1 MSNRWRGRV
10 NSRREKG
17 RKCLGIWG
25 KRLQGRTKD
34 KRKQGK
40 FVSDGTSFHI
50 SPTADVSLVSSAFV
64 LFWVT
69 AETQRSGKKGQESN
83 VNSLISPGD
92 RKNKAVNR
100 RQDVFQLESVFKQY
114 KSVYQIL
121 GCSVFFCFTPLFFFF
136 LLHVG

>member
-1 MSNRWRGRV
+1 MNEKCELQMKKTDKRLKEGYSNMSNRWRGRV
-10 NSRREKG
+10 NSRGEKG

-40 FVSDGTSFHI
+40 FVSYGTSFHI

-69 AETQRSGKKGQESN
+69 AETQRSGE
-83 VNSLISPGD
+83 
-92 RKNKAVNR
+92 KAKR
-100 RQDVFQLESVFKQY
+100 AML
-114 KSVYQIL
+114 
-121 GCSVFFCFTPLFFFF
+121 TA
-136 LLHVG
+136 